1 MQSQSVWNSSKSI
14 VVLWMGSALV
24 DLPSSRSCMGPPTAG
39 HPRFGRT
46 RCCLHG
52 TPEELG
58 ARSIELAA
66 SQRSAAAD
74 VGHGAGARCRA
85 VAGATPEFRE
95 VTLEGTQIPQLS

>member
-1 MQSQSVWNSSKSI
+1 MELI
-14 VVLWMGSALV
+14 EIALV
-24 DLPSSRSCMGPPTAG
+24 DLPSSRSCMGPPTVW

-74 VGHGAGARCRA
+74 VGHGAGAGCRA
-85 VAGATPEFRE
+85 VAGAAAEFLE
-95 VTLEGTQIPQLS
+95 VTVEGTHAPQLS